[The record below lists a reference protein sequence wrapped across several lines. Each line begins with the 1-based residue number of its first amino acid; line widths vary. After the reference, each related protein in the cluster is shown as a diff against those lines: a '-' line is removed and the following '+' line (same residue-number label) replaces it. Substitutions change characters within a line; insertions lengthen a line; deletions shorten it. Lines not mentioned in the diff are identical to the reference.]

1 MFNFLRPKA
10 EAKAPETL
18 RRIPRKQLVAIM
30 SGAVAA
36 MGELTQLAKRAKSQ
50 RDDHS
55 IVQDELLEL
64 LRTLTATQKQ
74 IDAQM
79 DSDIAKSTDTSDAEW
94 DRRSY
99 NLFVVPISQMA
110 NAPRVIV
117 ESTLAASNNG
127 VRDVKLLYDLVLAEM
142 DVAVAR
148 FNVTLD
154 SGLPDLGEP
163 KRNSPTLQAIRVIMR
178 QLTSQ

>member
-1 MFNFLRPKA
+1 MFDFLRPKA

-30 SGAVAA
+30 SGAKAA

-50 RDDHS
+50 RDDHA

-64 LRTLTATQKQ
+64 LRTLASTQKQ

-79 DSDIAKSTDTSDAEW
+79 NSDIAKSTDISDTEW
-94 DRRSY
+94 DRPSY

-117 ESTLAASNNG
+117 DSTLAASNNG
-127 VRDVKLLYDLVLAEM
+127 VRDVKLLFDLVLAEM
-142 DVAVAR
+142 DVAIAR
-148 FNVTLD
+148 FNVTLN
-154 SGLPDLGEP
+154 SGLPDPWQVEAQSS
-163 KRNSPTLQAIRVIMR
+163 NA
-178 QLTSQ
+178 TSLAVGL

>member
-1 MFNFLRPKA
+1 MFDFLRPKA

-30 SGAVAA
+30 SGAMAA
-36 MGELTQLAKRAKSQ
+36 MSELMQLAKRAKSQ
-50 RDDHS
+50 RDDHP

-64 LRTLTATQKQ
+64 LRTLASTQKQ

-79 DSDIAKSTDTSDAEW
+79 DSDIAKSTDISDTEW
-94 DRRSY
+94 DRPSY

-117 ESTLAASNNG
+117 DSTLAVSNNG
-127 VRDVKLLYDLVLAEM
+127 VRDVKFFDLVLAEM
-142 DVAVAR
+142 DVAIAR
-148 FNVTLD
+148 FNVTLN
-154 SGLPDLGEP
+154 SGLPDPWQVEA
-163 KRNSPTLQAIRVIMR
+163 Q
-178 QLTSQ
+178 

>member
-10 EAKAPETL
+10 EAKAPETV
-18 RRIPRKQLVAIM
+18 RRILRKELVTIM
-30 SGAVAA
+30 SGAMAA
-36 MGELTQLAKRAKSQ
+36 MGKLMQLAKRAKSQ
-50 RDDHS
+50 RDDHP

-64 LRTLTATQKQ
+64 LRTLAATQKQ

-79 DSDIAKSTDTSDAEW
+79 DSDIAKSTDISDTEW

-148 FNVTLD
+148 FNVTLN
-154 SGLPDLGEP
+154 SGLPDPWRGEA
-163 KRNSPTLQAIRVIMR
+163 Q
-178 QLTSQ
+178 

>member
-1 MFNFLRPKA
+1 MFDFLRPKA
-10 EAKAPETL
+10 EPKAPETL

-30 SGAVAA
+30 SGAKAA

-50 RDDHS
+50 RDDHA

-64 LRTLTATQKQ
+64 LRTLASTQKQ

-79 DSDIAKSTDTSDAEW
+79 DSDIAKSTDISDTEW
-94 DRRSY
+94 DRPSY

-117 ESTLAASNNG
+117 DSTLAVSNNG
-127 VRDVKLLYDLVLAEM
+127 VRDVKFFDPVLAEM
-142 DVAVAR
+142 DVAIAR
-148 FNVTLD
+148 FNVTLN
-154 SGLPDLGEP
+154 SGLPDPWQVEA
-163 KRNSPTLQAIRVIMR
+163 Q
-178 QLTSQ
+178 

>member
-1 MFNFLRPKA
+1 LFNFLRPKA
-10 EAKAPETL
+10 EAKAPETV
-18 RRIPRKQLVAIM
+18 RRIPRKELVTIM
-30 SGAVAA
+30 SGAMAA
-36 MGELTQLAKRAKSQ
+36 MGELMQLAKRAKSQ
-50 RDDHS
+50 HDHP

-64 LRTLTATQKQ
+64 LRTLAATQKQ

-79 DSDIAKSTDTSDAEW
+79 DSDIAKSTDISDTEW

-148 FNVTLD
+148 FNVTLN
-154 SGLPDLGEP
+154 SGLPDPWRGEA
-163 KRNSPTLQAIRVIMR
+163 Q
-178 QLTSQ
+178 

>member
-10 EAKAPETL
+10 EAKAPETV
-18 RRIPRKQLVAIM
+18 RRILRKELVTIM
-30 SGAVAA
+30 SGAMAA
-36 MGELTQLAKRAKSQ
+36 MGELMQLAKRAKLQ
-50 RDDHS
+50 RDDHP

-64 LRTLTATQKQ
+64 LRTLAATQKQ

-79 DSDIAKSTDTSDAEW
+79 DSDIAKSTDISDTEW

-127 VRDVKLLYDLVLAEM
+127 VRDVKFLYDLVLAEM

-148 FNVTLD
+148 FNVTLN
-154 SGLPDLGEP
+154 SGLPDPWRGEA
-163 KRNSPTLQAIRVIMR
+163 Q
-178 QLTSQ
+178 